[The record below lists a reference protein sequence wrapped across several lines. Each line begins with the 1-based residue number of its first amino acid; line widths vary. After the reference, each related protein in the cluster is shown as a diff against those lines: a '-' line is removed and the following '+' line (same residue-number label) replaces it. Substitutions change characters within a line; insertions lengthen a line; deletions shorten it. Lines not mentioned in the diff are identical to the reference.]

1 MANKKRKV
9 NTQPFWRFL
18 FVVYCG
24 VMLWLLFGRSQG
36 WVTGFTYR
44 QMLEQNVNLTP
55 LSTIRDYWNVVAHR
69 TNDDYFVHCFINLA
83 GNVLLFIPAGWLLP
97 KVFPKQRNFFRFF
110 VTCTGLIFLVE
121 TLQLFTL
128 LGSFDIDDVILNLA
142 GMIMGFLVYHIG
154 AALRKR

>member
-1 MANKKRKV
+1 MAKKRKV

-36 WVTGFTYR
+36 WVEGTPYR
-44 QMLEQNVNLTP
+44 QLLEQNVNLTP
-55 LSTIRDYWNVVAHR
+55 MLTIRNYFHVVQR
-69 TNDDYFVHCFINLA
+69 GPVGDGSLFIHCFINLA

-110 VTCTGLIFLVE
+110 ATCTGLIFLVE

-128 LGSFDIDDVILNLA
+128 LGSFDIDDVILNLG
-142 GMIMGFLVYHIG
+142 GMVLGFIVYHIG
-154 AALRKR
+154 AALKR